1 MLEFVKRELEFKFD
15 DEVYKI
21 KFPTVK
27 EMSEYS
33 KTYDEKEDKFEVIV
47 NFLEK
52 LGLQRDITEQMEV
65 NHLTTIVKALTEEKK

>member
-65 NHLTTIVKALTEEKK
+65 KHLTTIVKALTEEKK